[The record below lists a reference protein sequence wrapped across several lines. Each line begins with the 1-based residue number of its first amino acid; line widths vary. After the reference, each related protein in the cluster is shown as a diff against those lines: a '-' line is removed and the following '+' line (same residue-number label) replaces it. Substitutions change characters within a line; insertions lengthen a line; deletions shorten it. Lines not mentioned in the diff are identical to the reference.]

1 VNKVLHR
8 PTWTGISVFA
18 VGVEAALVIQRPRQ
32 LIEDRR
38 GLLYETA
45 VPEESVGA
53 FDTSLDRCRDLR
65 HLDSAT
71 ICFRSL
77 LFPA

>member
-1 VNKVLHR
+1 MNKVLRR
-8 PTWTGISVFA
+8 PIRTVVSVFA
-18 VGVEAALVIQRPRQ
+18 VRVEVALVIQRPRQ

-38 GLLYETA
+38 GLLCEIA

-77 LFPA
+77 LMPA